1 MDERSNV
8 MINRIKNGHING
20 RESGR
25 AIKGRVSTRI
35 NRSSELLAQKLK
47 AEGITNSQVL
57 HAIANSPRHIFIP
70 EILAHKAYDNTAL
83 PIGQGQTISQ
93 PYIVAKMSELLLKGK
108 QENNVVGNRPKNIL
122 EIGTGSGYQTSI
134 LAQLTDKVFS
144 VERIKSL
151 QFQAKRCLRAMDLH
165 NISMKHGDGWQGW
178 ASKAPFDAII
188 VTAGAASVPQALL
201 DQLNDGGR
209 LVIPVGE
216 QTQILKIITRQGNNY
231 HEQQVEAVRFVPL
244 VPGDLL

>member
-1 MDERSNV
+1 
-8 MINRIKNGHING
+8 MITNNG
-20 RESGR
+20 RQAGKSRRSG
-25 AIKGRVSTRI
+25 
-35 NRSSELLAQKLK
+35 ELLAQKLQV
-47 AEGITNSQVL
+47 EGISNPQVL
-57 HAIANSPRHIFIP
+57 QAIANSPRHIFIP

-93 PYIVAKMSELLLKGK
+93 PYIVAKMSELLLANG
-108 QENNVVGNRPKNIL
+108 RPKNIL

-165 NISMKHGDGWQGW
+165 NVSMKHGDGWQGW

-188 VTAGAASVPQALL
+188 VTAAAASVPEALL
-201 DQLNDGGR
+201 NQLTDGGR

-216 QTQILKIITRQGNNY
+216 QTQILKVITREGDSFS
-231 HEQQVEAVRFVPL
+231 EQQVEAVRFVPL
-244 VPGDLL
+244 VPGELL